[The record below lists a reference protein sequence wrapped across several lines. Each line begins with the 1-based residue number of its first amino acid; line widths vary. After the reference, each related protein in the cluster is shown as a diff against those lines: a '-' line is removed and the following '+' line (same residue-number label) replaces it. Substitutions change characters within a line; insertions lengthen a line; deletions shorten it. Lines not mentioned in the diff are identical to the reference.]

1 MDDMNTKRN
10 NSGFTL
16 IEVLTIMLV
25 VAVLASVGLPGMTR
39 MLEGNRLSSNT
50 NRLVSSLYAA
60 RSEAVKRNI
69 STVICTRNTAG
80 DACGGADA
88 KRKDGWIVFVDTD
101 GDGVRDA
108 NEDLL
113 NVVEKLDTGMEFAEE
128 ARINITFSGDGMVNS
143 NGNADYGEPGHPSTD
158 TDAVNFQLDSDHES
172 RVICL
177 GSIGSIRT
185 CNPNDSSQVCH
196 STRQNCR

>member
-1 MDDMNTKRN
+1 MNTKRT
-10 NSGFTL
+10 NSGYTL

-25 VAVLASVGLPGMTR
+25 VAVLASVGLPGMPR

-128 ARINITFSGDGMVNS
+128 ARINITFSGDGMVD
-143 NGNADYGEPGHPSTD
+143 ADNDDEPGEIVQD
-158 TDAVNFQLDSDHES
+158 KVDFRLKSDHDC
-172 RVICL
+172 RIIRL
-177 GSIGSIRT
+177 GSIGTIRAYDPD
-185 CNPNDSSQVCH
+185 NPNCP
-196 STRQNCR
+196 